1 MFTGDAA
8 ELDRIVRLYVYG
20 HFLEHG
26 GPPDAKRIAEALHAT
41 SGAVRASL
49 HRLAG
54 DHVLVISRESGD
66 ILMAMPFSAKP
77 TSFEVN
83 AVERS
88 WWANCAWDALGI
100 PAMLNCDARIR
111 TSCADCGEELT
122 VVVEGGSVIDDGGIV
137 HFAVPAAHWWDDIF
151 FT

>member
-1 MFTGDAA
+1 MFTGDAGQ
-8 ELDRIVRLYVYG
+8 LDRTVRLYVYG

-26 GPPDAKRIAEALHAT
+26 GPPEAGQIAEALHAT
-41 SGAVRASL
+41 KSAVRASL
-49 HRLAG
+49 HRLAS
-54 DHVLVISRESGD
+54 DHILVISPESGA
-66 ILMAMPFSAKP
+66 ILMAMPFSASP
-77 TSFEVN
+77 TAFEVRV
-83 AVERS
+83 AESS

-111 TSCADCGEELT
+111 ASCPDCGEELSIEVEDGT
-122 VVVEGGSVIDDGGIV
+122 VKDNGEII

>member
-1 MFTGDAA
+1 MFTGDAN
-8 ELDRIVRLYVYG
+8 ELDRMVRLYVYG

-26 GPPDAKRIAEALHAT
+26 GPPDPGRIAEALHAT
-41 SGAVRASL
+41 KGAVRASL

-54 DHVLVISRESGD
+54 DHILVVSPDSSA
-66 ILMAMPFSAKP
+66 ILMAAPFSSVP
-77 TSFEVN
+77 TSFEVS

-111 TSCADCGEELT
+111 ASCADCGDELT
-122 VVVEGGSVIDDGGIV
+122 VEVVGGSVSDNGEIV